1 MAEAIVLRDEHVP
14 PLLVLVRLGS
24 KTLQDLHLSRSCDES
39 YGRWRLWGFSV
50 LEVPGGDYGLL
61 ARLRPVVAERRLVL
75 EADGPEL
82 LADGFPVLP
91 TLDRPHWTVVVSTP
105 TEAQFERVRKHF
117 RGPIENPAW
126 ARRPGTVR

>member
-1 MAEAIVLRDEHVP
+1 VTAAKMNVLGIYTG
-14 PLLVLVRLGS
+14 L
-24 KTLQDLHLSRSCDES
+24 DLR
-39 YGRWRLWGFSV
+39 RQTPAF
-50 LEVPGGDYGLL
+50 L
-61 ARLRPVVAERRLVL
+61 AARFGKAGEYYHAAARGEDHRPVVAERRLVL